1 MTPPRLTPDT
11 VDFMEKMATLNMPA
25 FGECSAEELRAASDR
40 RGDVMPPAIE
50 TGQEGDT

>member
-25 FGECSAEELRAASDR
+25 FGECSAEEMRAATER
-40 RGDVMPPAIE
+40 RGKACPPLSNRSRR
-50 TGQEGDT
+50 